1 MLKNM
6 NQWNA
11 DNNNSMIK
19 TPMPIKTSNQG
30 PSKSAL
36 NLRLMHRMPPHLVV
50 SNNFS
55 PLRQSIEKIR

>member
-19 TPMPIKTSNQG
+19 TPMLIKTSNQG
-30 PSKSAL
+30 PSTSAL
-36 NLRLMHRMPPHLVV
+36 NLSLMHRMPPHLFV

-55 PLRQSIEKIR
+55 QLRQSIEKIR